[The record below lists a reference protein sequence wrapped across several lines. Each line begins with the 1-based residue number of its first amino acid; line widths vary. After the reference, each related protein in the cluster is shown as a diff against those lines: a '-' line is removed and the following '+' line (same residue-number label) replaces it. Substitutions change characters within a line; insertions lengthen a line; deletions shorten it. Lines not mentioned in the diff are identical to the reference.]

1 MKKVII
7 STQDGYKVMALVL
20 TPDIPNPKAV
30 IQFHSGTVTKKEFY
44 LKLANYLVD
53 QKYIVV
59 LFDYRGVGESK
70 PKTLRGFEMSIADWG
85 RDDANSVT
93 EWIKTKYPNLSVHL
107 LAHSMGGQIYGLM
120 QNWKI
125 FDKVILLTTSSGN
138 FNKFSPQSYKW
149 KVKLPAI
156 LLFPLLIKIYGYIP
170 GKLGVGEDW
179 PKGVAQEWIEN
190 SRVNG
195 LIPAYLTKKTN
206 KSYYQ
211 QIDKE
216 ITAWYFHDDHLSTHD
231 TIKELALSYPNAKLT
246 IKTIHPAEVDLD
258 SIGHFGLFKRKA
270 KTRLWPMLIED
281 IER

>member
-1 MKKVII
+1 MKNEII
-7 STQDGYKVMALVL
+7 SAQDGYKIKALVL
-20 TPDIPNPKAV
+20 TPITPNPKAV

-70 PKTLRGFEMSIADWG
+70 PKNLRGFEMSISDWG

-93 EWIKTKYPNLSVHL
+93 EWIKNEYPNQAVHL

-125 FDKVILLTTSSGN
+125 FEKVILLTTSSGN
-138 FNKFSPQSYKW
+138 FNKFSPISYKL
-149 KVKLPAI
+149 KVKWPAL

-170 GKLGVGEDW
+170 KRYGVGEDW
-179 PKGVAQEWIEN
+179 PKGVAQDWIKN
-190 SRVNG
+190 SKING
-195 LIPAYLTKKTN
+195 LMPVYLNAKVSQ
-206 KSYYQ
+206 SYYQ

-216 ITAWYFHDDHLSTHD
+216 ITAWYFPDDSMSTPE
-231 TIKELALSYPNAKLT
+231 TIKELALSYPNARLK
-246 IKTIHPAEVDLD
+246 IQIIQPVEVGLEKV
-258 SIGHFGLFKRKA
+258 GHFGLFKSKA
-270 KTRLWPMLIED
+270 KDRLWPMLVEE